1 MAERLAGITTKRQWV
16 ASTVEGM
23 RKQLVAFAEATWV
36 FFVVGLVLI
45 SLVLLCSAFEW
56 AFWGEQTLD
65 AKGVVTE
72 IKIDRL
78 KITQQIALFLLALIG
93 LVLAI
98 WRSMT
103 AHRQAQAALAQSKT
117 AIRQA
122 ETAENGQRFDRYAR
136 GAQMLDNEKAAVR
149 SAGVYLLRELAVSDP
164 QGYKTLC
171 AELLASFIRA
181 RQTDIA
187 EKPTA
192 TPSFPTAS
200 TGRPRTPADVEDALK
215 GLVLAASGGHVELD
229 LRSSVFCKIDFDH
242 RHSFERFNLS
252 DCTFNQVGGHGA
264 VFNNC
269 FISGATFEY
278 ISLLQTNARGT
289 IFSNTHF
296 NNVDFEDVDFTGAS
310 FYDCTFKDC
319 KFLNC
324 DMSGAEFSEDEKPHL
339 PFDAKLLET
348 CWAWKSDPPKL
359 GTAFVGTVFDG
370 GQSDAAR
377 NAFAKR
383 REARRVAG
391 ANYNEL
397 RPNSKLKVLPPASTV
412 EPANT
417 SV

>member
-1 MAERLAGITTKRQWV
+1 MAEGLAEATTKKRWV
-16 ASTVEGM
+16 ASTVQGM
-23 RKQLVAFAEATWV
+23 GKQLVAFAKATWV
-36 FFVVGLVLI
+36 FFVVGLGI
-45 SLVLLCSAFEW
+45 MGLVLLCGAFEW

-78 KITQQIALFLLALIG
+78 KITQQFALFFLAFIG

-136 GAQMLDNEKAAVR
+136 AAQMLDNEKAAVR

-181 RQTDIA
+181 RQADIA

-192 TPSFPTAS
+192 IPSLPVAS

-215 GLVLAASGGHVELD
+215 GLVIAASGGRVEPD

-242 RHSFERFNLS
+242 RHSFERFNLG
-252 DCTFNQVGGHGA
+252 DCTFSQVGGHGA
-264 VFNNC
+264 VFDNC
-269 FISGATFEY
+269 YISGATFEY
-278 ISLLQTNARGT
+278 MSLLQTNARGT
-289 IFSNTHF
+289 IFSSTRFH
-296 NNVDFEDVDFTGAS
+296 NVDFEDIDFTGAI

-324 DMSGAEFSEDEKPHL
+324 DVSGAEFYEDEKPHL

-359 GTAFVGTVFDG
+359 GAAFVGAVFDG

-383 REARRVAG
+383 REARRIAG

-397 RPNSKLKVLPPASTV
+397 RPNSKLKVQPQASAV
-412 EPANT
+412 EPAKT